1 MSGNSCGQK
10 TDIRENG
17 YGNYYFFHRIEFGA
31 WQFAKRG
38 FAAQTGGL
46 PICPSRRFR
55 MLTAI
60 RLLILMHICT
70 RRLRQKTLFL
80 DVWTR
85 EVLERLDAWNREIR
99 VEFLRAIKNMC
110 PGIGAGHLPPEDEL
124 PMDTDMTYQ
133 LVCATRELD
142 DMWYDF
148 ADHAVYVENEFG
160 YPFFRTIVDEHTA
173 ACIKANP
180 EAYLIARVT
189 PKWIPSCKQC

>member
-1 MSGNSCGQK
+1 MEPRNQSRIFAGDQK
-10 TDIRENG
+10 
-17 YGNYYFFHRIEFGA
+17 HV
-31 WQFAKRG
+31 
-38 FAAQTGGL
+38 
-46 PICPSRRFR
+46 S
-55 MLTAI
+55 
-60 RLLILMHICT
+60 
-70 RRLRQKTLFL
+70 
-80 DVWTR
+80 
-85 EVLERLDAWNREIR
+85 
-99 VEFLRAIKNMC
+99 
-110 PGIGAGHLPPEDEL
+110 GIGAGHLPPEDEL

-189 PKWIPSCKQC
+189 PK

>member
-31 WQFAKRG
+31 WQFAKE
-38 FAAQTGGL
+38 ASQ
-46 PICPSRRFR
+46 
-55 MLTAI
+55 
-60 RLLILMHICT
+60 
-70 RRLRQKTLFL
+70 LRQGDFQSVLKALQDAYCNTASDPDAYLYETVAPENIIFGL
-80 DVWTR
+80 Y
-85 EVLERLDAWNREIR
+85 EPEKVLERLDAWNREIR

-189 PKWIPSCKQC
+189 PK

>member
-1 MSGNSCGQK
+1 MEIITSFTALNLEPGN
-10 TDIRENG
+10 
-17 YGNYYFFHRIEFGA
+17 
-31 WQFAKRG
+31 
-38 FAAQTGGL
+38 L
-46 PICPSRRFR
+46 PKEASQ
-55 MLTAI
+55 
-60 RLLILMHICT
+60 
-70 RRLRQKTLFL
+70 LRQGDFQS
-80 DVWTR
+80 
-85 EVLERLDAWNREIR
+85 VLKALQDAYCNTASDPDAYLYETVAPENI
-99 VEFLRAIKNMC
+99 
-110 PGIGAGHLPPEDEL
+110 PPEDEL

-189 PKWIPSCKQC
+189 PK

>member
-46 PICPSRRFR
+46 PICPQGASG
-55 MLTAI
+55 
-60 RLLILMHICT
+60 C
-70 RRLRQKTLFL
+70 LRPFAGGVCGHYETVAPENIIFGLYEPEK
-80 DVWTR
+80 
-85 EVLERLDAWNREIR
+85 VLERLDAWNREIR

-189 PKWIPSCKQC
+189 PK

>member
-1 MSGNSCGQK
+1 MQIHESA
-10 TDIRENG
+10 EN
-17 YGNYYFFHRIEFGA
+17 YLE
-31 WQFAKRG
+31 
-38 FAAQTGGL
+38 T
-46 PICPSRRFR
+46 
-55 MLTAI
+55 
-60 RLLILMHICT
+60 ILMLSKKLPVVRSVDIAN
-70 RRLRQKTLFL
+70 
-80 DVWTR
+80 
-85 EVLERLDAWNREIR
+85 AWNREIR

-189 PKWIPSCKQC
+189 PK